1 MKLQYFE
8 NDSDEGLVSFDVEPQ
23 ASKTMSDIEEPLR
36 GRRADGTGKKE
47 DTRYKEEVK
56 QKYVGRIDAD
66 KAHGNMNI
74 NHYFAA
80 IQNKM
85 NYAQST
91 KMKLEIITPEASIFS
106 GEVTSVTLPGLDG
119 MFQVLNNHAPIISSL
134 RAGEVKMEVE
144 GKLDTTKL
152 NENVNVDKNNTLRVT
167 IKGGVAELMNNKLI
181 LLAE

>member
-1 MKLQYFE
+1 
-8 NDSDEGLVSFDVEPQ
+8 
-23 ASKTMSDIEEPLR
+23 
-36 GRRADGTGKKE
+36 
-47 DTRYKEEVK
+47 
-56 QKYVGRIDAD
+56 
-66 KAHGNMNI
+66 
-74 NHYFAA
+74 
-80 IQNKM
+80 
-85 NYAQST
+85 
-91 KMKLEIITPEASIFS
+91 MKLEIITPEANIFS

-152 NENVNVDKNNTLRVT
+152 NQNVNVDKNNTLRVT

>member
-1 MKLQYFE
+1 
-8 NDSDEGLVSFDVEPQ
+8 
-23 ASKTMSDIEEPLR
+23 
-36 GRRADGTGKKE
+36 
-47 DTRYKEEVK
+47 
-56 QKYVGRIDAD
+56 
-66 KAHGNMNI
+66 
-74 NHYFAA
+74 
-80 IQNKM
+80 
-85 NYAQST
+85 
-91 KMKLEIITPEASIFS
+91 MKLEIITPEASIFS

>member
-1 MKLQYFE
+1 
-8 NDSDEGLVSFDVEPQ
+8 
-23 ASKTMSDIEEPLR
+23 
-36 GRRADGTGKKE
+36 
-47 DTRYKEEVK
+47 
-56 QKYVGRIDAD
+56 
-66 KAHGNMNI
+66 
-74 NHYFAA
+74 
-80 IQNKM
+80 
-85 NYAQST
+85 
-91 KMKLEIITPEASIFS
+91 MKLEIITPEASIFS

-181 LLAE
+181 LLAEWLIKS

>member
-1 MKLQYFE
+1 
-8 NDSDEGLVSFDVEPQ
+8 
-23 ASKTMSDIEEPLR
+23 
-36 GRRADGTGKKE
+36 
-47 DTRYKEEVK
+47 
-56 QKYVGRIDAD
+56 
-66 KAHGNMNI
+66 
-74 NHYFAA
+74 
-80 IQNKM
+80 
-85 NYAQST
+85 
-91 KMKLEIITPEASIFS
+91 MKLEIITPEARIFS

>member
-1 MKLQYFE
+1 
-8 NDSDEGLVSFDVEPQ
+8 
-23 ASKTMSDIEEPLR
+23 
-36 GRRADGTGKKE
+36 
-47 DTRYKEEVK
+47 
-56 QKYVGRIDAD
+56 
-66 KAHGNMNI
+66 
-74 NHYFAA
+74 
-80 IQNKM
+80 
-85 NYAQST
+85 
-91 KMKLEIITPEASIFS
+91 MKLEIITPEASIFS

-152 NENVNVDKNNTLRVT
+152 NQNVNVDKNNTLRVT